1 MTKGKRNL
9 LITVA
14 VIAVILLMFYSGIKG
29 CLQQFCKRLTKV

>member
-29 CLQQFCKRLTKV
+29 AYNSFVNA